1 MEFIYQTESNLD
13 KENNF
18 KVEIIEISEKN
29 NVEKFTGRNKCLI
42 SSLDLKLKDED
53 ITKWPDNNK
62 IEALSKLINKTK
74 KKKKKKLSSLNLPM
88 EVTLL
93 NSISFERRPMVLL
106 KEPEKVTYKYINME
120 TKKLTP

>member
-1 MEFIYQTESNLD
+1 
-13 KENNF
+13 
-18 KVEIIEISEKN
+18 
-29 NVEKFTGRNKCLI
+29 
-42 SSLDLKLKDED
+42 
-53 ITKWPDNNK
+53 
-62 IEALSKLINKTK
+62 
-74 KKKKKKLSSLNLPM
+74 M